1 MITDIFDIFVQPYL
15 AAQPCSTVFLLCSLM
30 NIIFLVEQSRQS
42 RVEEMSQLSPYR
54 HPSISDTILLWTI
67 ATVIY
72 TSMVETTNKF
82 METTPAITD
91 SHFFSFFHYGYIWPP
106 KNFLIFLLLFI
117 WTYWMTSLFCSL
129 WMFTC
134 PYSTLAYT
142 LWLYV
147 TLNVIYFW
155 FAAVFVPGYDVVT
168 TYTTLFGLNQC
179 DQRFRDHVTVH
190 LVYPLSHPPAENS
203 LEPQLKQAL
212 SHLETNCEEFITRLN
227 NIDVAGEQTWNYVNV
242 KVSEI

>member
-1 MITDIFDIFVQPYL
+1 MSL
-15 AAQPCSTVFLLCSLM
+15 TV
-30 NIIFLVEQSRQS
+30 
-42 RVEEMSQLSPYR
+42 
-54 HPSISDTILLWTI
+54 
-67 ATVIY
+67 
-72 TSMVETTNKF
+72 
-82 METTPAITD
+82 
-91 SHFFSFFHYGYIWPP
+91 
-106 KNFLIFLLLFI
+106 
-117 WTYWMTSLFCSL
+117 
-129 WMFTC
+129 
-134 PYSTLAYT
+134 
-142 LWLYV
+142 
-147 TLNVIYFW
+147 NVIYFW